1 MCGIAGIMRIGPFV
15 SPEVAIPDRWLD
27 ALDAPIA
34 ARGPD
39 GSGRWRTRSPGPDA
53 NITHVALL
61 HRRMAILDI
70 SGGSQPMV
78 TPALNDG
85 TGEVA
90 VTFNG
95 CIYNHRALR
104 TELAGLGHT
113 FTTDHSDTETLLFGH
128 RQWGR
133 ALHERLEGMY
143 AAGIWDGADRSLV
156 LMRDLA
162 GEKPLYFAEIRATG
176 KDGERETTGTVVFAS
191 SAAAAFAVLRAM
203 QRDAESQNW
212 SESQRAALNREL
224 EIDPS
229 TMRHWLA
236 FGWGEGTPWVGIR
249 ELKPG
254 QIAWF
259 DSLGRTGRRRQSIEM
274 EAKRSLPLDSAS
286 TWSLIQSSVEQR
298 LEADVPLGC
307 FLSGGL
313 DSGLIAAAAQGALSK
328 RGERLKTFT
337 MRMPDAAYDES
348 ELAAATAAML
358 GTEHTTLNIEG
369 DPAGRV
375 GSDLK
380 ALIQWMGLP
389 FGDSSLLPTY
399 WLSRAVKDRV
409 KVALSGD
416 GGDELFAGY
425 ERHAVAPW
433 LKRLRPMLRLA
444 GVLPLS
450 SGNPRTR
457 AAKMARLCDA
467 ARHSGYADLVA
478 IFPTR
483 DMRRL
488 VRSDAPSAAF
498 SVPQAPHFR
507 DLETYLPGDLLRKV
521 DSASMRV
528 ALEVRAPLLDRDLIY
543 RAAATPLHVLMR
555 GGKRKGML
563 REAARGVLP
572 DAVLSARKAGFAIPI
587 GAWFRA
593 PGPLRETLRES
604 LLDAQSF
611 ADIGMEI
618 NMGHVERLLKEHDAG
633 TRDHAQ
639 RLFGLL
645 SIATWNQWRRSM

>member
-1 MCGIAGIMRIGPFV
+1 MCGIAGIMRIGPIV

-53 NITHVALL
+53 NITHIALV

-78 TPALNDG
+78 TPALGDG
-85 TGEVA
+85 TGEVG

-104 TELAGLGHT
+104 TELERHGHA

-156 LMRDLA
+156 LTRDLA
-162 GEKPLYFAEIRATG
+162 GEKPLYFAEIRGPG
-176 KDGERETTGTVVFAS
+176 KDGEREVPGVVAFAS
-191 SAAAAFAVLRAM
+191 SAAAVFGVLRAM
-203 QRDAESQNW
+203 QRDAESQGW
-212 SESQRAALNREL
+212 SEAQRAALDRAL
-224 EIDPS
+224 EIEPQA
-229 TMRHWLA
+229 MRHWLA
-236 FGWGEGTPWVGIR
+236 FGWGEGTPWAGIR

-254 QIAWF
+254 QVAWF
-259 DSLGRTGRRRQSIEM
+259 DSLGRTGRRRQSIEV
-274 EAKRSLPLDSAS
+274 EAKRSLPLDSVS

-313 DSGLIAAAAQGALSK
+313 DSGLIAAAAQRALAA

-337 MRMPDAAYDES
+337 MRMPDVEYDES
-348 ELAAATAAML
+348 ELAAATARKL
-358 GTEHTTLNIEG
+358 GTEHTTLDVETDATGDVRTLIEW
-369 DPAGRV
+369 
-375 GSDLK
+375 
-380 ALIQWMGLP
+380 IGLP

-399 WLSRAVKDRV
+399 WLSRAVRGHV

-425 ERHAVAPW
+425 ERHAAAPW
-433 LKRLRPMLRLA
+433 LRRMRPLLRLT
-444 GVLPLS
+444 GLLPLP
-450 SGNPRTR
+450 SGNPRSR
-457 AAKMARLCDA
+457 AAKLARLCDA
-467 ARHSGYADLVA
+467 ARHAGYADLVA

-483 DMRRL
+483 DMERPVGPEARR
-488 VRSDAPSAAF
+488 PAF
-498 SVPQAPHFR
+498 SVPHAPHFR

-543 RAAATPLHVLMR
+543 RAAATPLRVLMP
-555 GGKRKGML
+555 GGRRKGML

-572 DAVLSARKAGFAIPI
+572 DEVLSARKSGFAIPI
-587 GAWFRA
+587 GTWFRT

-604 LLDAQSF
+604 VLDAHAF
-611 ADIGMEI
+611 AGIGMQI
-618 NMGHVERLLKEHDAG
+618 DRTYVERMLREHEDG

-639 RLFGLL
+639 RLFGLMTV
-645 SIATWNQWRRSM
+645 AVWNQWRR

>member
-1 MCGIAGIMRIGPFV
+1 MCGIAGIMRTGPIV

-39 GSGRWRTRSPGPDA
+39 GAGRWRTRSPGPDG
-53 NITHVALL
+53 NIAHIALA

-78 TPALNDG
+78 APALGDG

-104 TELAGLGHT
+104 TELQGLGHA

-162 GEKPLYFAEIRATG
+162 GEKPLYFAEL
-176 KDGERETTGTVVFAS
+176 REPAGDDDRPSPFIVAFAS
-191 SAAAAFAVLRAM
+191 SASSLFGLLRSM
-203 QRDAESQNW
+203 HRDAEAHGW
-212 SESQRAALNREL
+212 PEGQRAALERAAA
-224 EIDPS
+224 IDS
-229 TMRHWLA
+229 DAMRHWLA
-236 FGWGEGTPWVGIR
+236 FGWGEGTPWAGIR

-254 QIAWF
+254 QVAWF
-259 DSLGRTGRRRQSIEM
+259 DALGRTGRRRQSIEA
-274 EAKRSLPLDSAS
+274 EARRSLPLD
-286 TWSLIQSSVEQR
+286 TRSVWPLLQHATEQR

-313 DSGLIAAAAQGALSK
+313 DSGLIAAAAQQSMTA

-348 ELAAATAAML
+348 DLALATARKL
-358 GTEHTTLNIEG
+358 GTEHTTLDAEPGTASSVALDLRSLIEW
-369 DPAGRV
+369 
-375 GSDLK
+375 
-380 ALIQWMGLP
+380 IGLP

-399 WLSRAVKDRV
+399 WLSRAVRGHV

-425 ERHAVAPW
+425 ERHAATGWLTRTRPLWRIAGLFPW
-433 LKRLRPMLRLA
+433 PR
-444 GVLPLS
+444 
-450 SGNPRTR
+450 GNPRSR
-457 AAKMARLCDA
+457 AAKLARMCDA
-467 ARHSGYADLVA
+467 ARGAGYADLVA
-478 IFPTR
+478 TFPTHSMQR
-483 DMRRL
+483 LSGSSARRPTF
-488 VRSDAPSAAF
+488 R
-498 SVPQAPHFR
+498 VPPAPHLH

-528 ALEVRAPLLDRDLIY
+528 ALEVRSPMLDRELIY
-543 RAAATPLHVLMR
+543 RAAATPRRVLMP
-555 GGKRKGML
+555 GGRRKGLL

-572 DAVLSARKAGFAIPI
+572 DEVLSARKSGFAIPI
-587 GAWFRA
+587 GAWFRT

-611 ADIGMEI
+611 AGIGVEI
-618 NMGHVERLLKEHDAG
+618 NRPYVERMLKEHDAG

-639 RLFGLL
+639 RLYGLMTV
-645 SIATWNQWRRSM
+645 AAWNGWRR